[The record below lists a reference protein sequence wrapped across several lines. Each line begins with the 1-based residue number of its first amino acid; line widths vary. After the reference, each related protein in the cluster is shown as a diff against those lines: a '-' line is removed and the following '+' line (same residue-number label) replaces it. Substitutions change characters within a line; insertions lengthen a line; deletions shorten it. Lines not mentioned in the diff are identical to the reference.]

1 MIIKNL
7 LSFALLLEDE
17 FSGKII
23 IDQGCGFLVNG
34 RRTVPMLKPDGFYVF
49 TGVDAEEYDVTA
61 NCPGYRP
68 RRFRFRKSELET
80 QNWYVTVRLFRR
92 PGKYYPGS
100 EWLTGSG
107 HVPGSYLYLPAPET
121 LSFSVRSIETEE
133 NGVTKIGLLGY
144 SVRNLAGLR
153 FCVGSGKTFETFVIR
168 KKLAEGVYQIDRA
181 FAFSHRE
188 GEPVARVFTAVSG
201 EDGMF
206 SMPVEAGF
214 VCKDPAK
221 ILEGRELK

>member
-17 FSGKII
+17 FSGKTI
-23 IDQGCGFLVNG
+23 IDQGFRFLVNG
-34 RRTVPMLKPDGFYVF
+34 RHVVPMLKPDGFYVF

-61 NCPGYRP
+61 SCAGYRP
-68 RRFRFRKSELET
+68 RRFRFRRSELET

-107 HVPGSYLYLPAPET
+107 HTPGSYLCLPAPET

-133 NGVTKIGLLGY
+133 NGMTKIGLLGY

-153 FCVGSGKTFETFVIR
+153 FCIGSGKTFETFVIR
-168 KKLAEGVYQIDRA
+168 RKITEGVYQIDRA
-181 FAFSHRE
+181 FAFSHQE
-188 GEPVARVFTAVSG
+188 GESVARVFTAVSG
-201 EDGMF
+201 EDGTF

-214 VCKDPAK
+214 VCKNPAN